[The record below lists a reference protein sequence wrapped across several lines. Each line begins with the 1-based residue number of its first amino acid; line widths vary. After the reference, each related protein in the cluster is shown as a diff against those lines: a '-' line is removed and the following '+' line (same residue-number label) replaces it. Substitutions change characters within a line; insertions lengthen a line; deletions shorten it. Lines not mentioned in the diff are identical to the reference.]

1 MAVTVT
7 YDLTP
12 PAASDPRDVKR
23 TIAATAVPQPD
34 LIVLLGGG
42 KVRVGYAVALS
53 GAQQTTLQNAV
64 AATAADPTAPWNI
77 AATLTAR
84 AQTALTANA
93 TYQAIGAPSVAQN
106 TAQIQSLTKQC
117 NGIIR
122 LLLGQLDST
131 TGT

>member
-1 MAVTVT
+1 MTNLYVAT
-7 YDLTP
+7 Y
-12 PAASDPRDVKR
+12 PAGTDYRDVLAVS
-23 TIAATAVPQPD
+23 AANLPRPPDTGPQQPNQTSIQVGYTVALTVPQ
-34 LIVLLGGG
+34 VT
-42 KVRVGYAVALS
+42 AW
-53 GAQQTTLQNAV
+53 QNAV
-64 AATAADPTAPWNI
+64 AATSANPNAPFRVLDSLN
-77 AATLTAR
+77 TKAR
-84 AQTALTANA
+84 AALTANA